1 MRKTLILS
9 CIIITLLNLNVQ
21 AQVKILNRFI
31 QQTNTYKS
39 LSYAAITNNTSPF
52 GDSADTV
59 QAYILTNS
67 VDGLQFEFKTNHDQ
81 DIFDGTKLLHLDLTN
96 KFFSVKDNYKW
107 ANTHY
112 NSIPIF
118 ALVGIIKR
126 SLKTPQKIRSLSDTT
141 IKKIACFH
149 IRIIS
154 SDTIIKNKRSYD
166 ITDLYL
172 NKVNAF
178 PVYAENNQLGYISKG
193 GVSSDDVFR
202 LTDRTTYSKYNFNKR
217 KKIDLDLVKI
227 PTDFITMDA
236 YNNKSSN
243 NPLPLLSPGSKAPE
257 WKLKDTKGNS
267 YSSNSI
273 KNKVMLIDFFGNYCA
288 PCIMSLPAI
297 NRLHERYKDAD
308 VEIVSIDLDNSKE
321 ALKFAAKYNI
331 KYPVYVDGKA
341 VANDFHVSGIPTFYL
356 IDKQGNVIKT
366 YDGYSEDLEKNLITQ
381 IDKLK

>member
-9 CIIITLLNLNVQ
+9 AITITLLNMNVQ

-39 LSYAAITNNTSPF
+39 LSYTAITNNTSPF

-59 QAYILTNS
+59 QAYIVTNS
-67 VDGLQFEFKTNHDQ
+67 VQRLQFEFKTNHDQ

-118 ALVGIIKR
+118 ALVDIIKR
-126 SLKTPQKIRSLSDTT
+126 SLKTPQKIRSLPDTT
-141 IKKIACFH
+141 IKKIACLH

-154 SDTIIKNKRSYD
+154 SDSVIKSKRSYD

-227 PTDFITMDA
+227 PRDFITMDA

-257 WKLKDTKGNS
+257 WILKDTQGNS

-273 KNKVMLIDFFGNYCA
+273 KNKVILIDFFGNYCA

-308 VEIVSIDLDNSKE
+308 VEIVSINLDNSKE
-321 ALKFAAKYNI
+321 ALKFATKYNI